1 MMFNKKEVFSLLI
14 AALVI
19 GYLYS
24 LNEISWMGWL
34 SMAGLALAILFIHH
48 LGQKLASLFYDC
60 TSELHLWTVRQFGLR
75 QWQHFRF
82 DFPFWF
88 IVPAVLAVIT
98 FPFTLVKWLAV
109 TTFEATPL
117 PSRIRRRYAEITEWH
132 LALIATGGLFMNAI
146 LALVSQIAG
155 WNDFAMLNLY
165 FILFNL
171 VPLSKLDGSKIFFG
185 SPMLW
190 IFAVV
195 FTLAMIIFLGTISP
209 IATIVAAVFIAIAA
223 VILYYTTYE

>member
-34 SMAGLALAILFIHH
+34 SMAGLALIILFVHH

-60 TSELHLWTVRQFGLR
+60 TSELNLWTVRQFGLQ

-88 IVPAVLAVIT
+88 IVPAILAVIT
-98 FPFTLVKWLAV
+98 FPFMLVKWLAI

-132 LALIATGGLFMNAI
+132 LALIATGGLFMNAL
-146 LALVSQIAG
+146 LALISQIAG

-171 VPLSKLDGSKIFFG
+171 VPISKLDGNKIFFG

-195 FTLAMIIFLGTISP
+195 FTLTMIIFLGTIST
-209 IATIVAAVFIAIAA
+209 IATIVAAVFIAVAA